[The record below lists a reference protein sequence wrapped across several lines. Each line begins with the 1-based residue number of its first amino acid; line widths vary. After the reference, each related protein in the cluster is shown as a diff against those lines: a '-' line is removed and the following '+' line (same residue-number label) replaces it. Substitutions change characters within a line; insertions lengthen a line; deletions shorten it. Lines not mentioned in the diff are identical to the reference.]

1 MDRTHLTNEIASART
16 ELQRLRDERARLQ
29 PGDRDGGTRYRQMIT
44 RAGDDM
50 ADLEAELVEFDTT
63 ESSTVR
69 KAERAQGRAAAAAAI
84 DIAGDLALWKT
95 LQSQLA
101 DARKTAAALAQRG
114 RQAAEHATA
123 AIRAHSVADATEGS
137 RGGLVLP
144 PAAGS
149 DSGTVEALAVS
160 LKELIESCP
169 GGFRLTSE
177 WLSPNNYAFSRAT
190 PGPRPTLIEAR
201 TSAVGALR
209 QRLGTLCHE
218 PAPVDGTQPADDEH
232 RADARLVR
240 GTFGRHAA

>member
-1 MDRTHLTNEIASART
+1 MDRLFLVREIESAQT

-29 PGDRDGGTRYRQMIT
+29 PGDRAGATRYRQMIDA
-44 RAGDDM
+44 AG
-50 ADLEAELVEFDTT
+50 AEVRDLDAELVEFDTT

-95 LQSQLA
+95 LQVQLD

-177 WLSPNNYAFSRAT
+177 WISPNFYAFSRAT

-201 TSAVGALR
+201 TRAVGALR
-209 QRLGTLCHE
+209 ERLGTLCHE
-218 PAPVDGTQPADDEH
+218 PAPVDAAQHGDDER
-232 RADARLVR
+232 RADVRLVR
-240 GTFGRHAA
+240 ETFGRHAA